1 MRFSSILTA
10 AAIVLMPALL
20 NAQDQ
25 DLQLRDVW
33 ASGSLLPERFSSVTH
48 LADGKHFTRLKSNRS
63 RQSQFILRYS
73 YEEAEPLDTLF
84 KSTELASIDDYS
96 FSASE
101 RYLLL
106 KTQTQPIYRYSTRAV
121 FYIYDREEDR
131 MTPVHNEEYLM
142 YATLSPDEERV
153 AYVHDNDLYIQPIDG
168 EEPEAVTTDG
178 EKNRIL
184 NGRSDWV
191 YEEELNL
198 VKAFEWAPDGKR
210 LAYYRFNESALP
222 TFSLKKYADSNY
234 PARYTYKY
242 PKVGEPNSE
251 VSLHTYHVTKR
262 ETTTI
267 QTEPKN
273 WEYLPRIQWTKDPEM
288 LSYQTLNRNQNDLK
302 LYFADATTGEA
313 RQVHQKTSD
322 TYVEVNDMLTFLPDN
337 AFIWNSEKSGFNH
350 LYHYN
355 ADGELVNRITEGNW
369 EVAGFMGY
377 DEADEQVY
385 FQAAK
390 PTPMQRQV
398 YRIGLNGENRKQL
411 SSEEGTH
418 SVEFSADYSYAIM
431 TSSAAN
437 EPPQTTILN
446 AEREKVRQPIENQAL
461 KERMGKYNFSD
472 QTFFQFETRD
482 GTQLN
487 GYMVKPPDF
496 DESREYPVLMRCY
509 GGPGIQTVKNEWG
522 YYDYTYNQLLAQKGY
537 IVVSVDNR
545 GTGARGREFQ
555 KMTYQNL
562 GHYETIDQIAGAN
575 YLAKQPYVDST
586 RIGIFGWSYGGYLSL
601 LSLAKGSEAFQ
612 TGVAVAPVTDW
623 RFYDNIYTERYMR
636 RPSVN
641 EEGYEQSSVL
651 NYADE
656 FEDHFLLVHGMYDDN
671 VHPQHSMEL
680 MRRLINRNH
689 AFDSEVYPNKTHS
702 ISGGFT
708 RYHLFNR
715 ITQYLDN
722 HLKSPES
729 AKAQ

>member
-1 MRFSSILTA
+1 M
-10 AAIVLMPALL
+10 LMPALL

-84 KSTELASIDDYS
+84 KSTELANIDDYS

-131 MTPVHNEEYLM
+131 MTPVHNAEHVM

-251 VSLHTYHVTKR
+251 VSLHTYHVTKQ

-313 RQVHQKTSD
+313 RQIHQKTSD

-337 AFIWNSEKSGFNH
+337 AFIWNSEKSGYNH
-350 LYHYN
+350 LYHYD
-355 ADGELVNRITEGNW
+355 ADGELVNRITEGDW
-369 EVAGFMGY
+369 EVTGFMGY

-446 AEREKVRQPIENQAL
+446 A
-461 KERMGKYNFSD
+461 
-472 QTFFQFETRD
+472 
-482 GTQLN
+482 
-487 GYMVKPPDF
+487 
-496 DESREYPVLMRCY
+496 
-509 GGPGIQTVKNEWG
+509 
-522 YYDYTYNQLLAQKGY
+522 
-537 IVVSVDNR
+537 
-545 GTGARGREFQ
+545 
-555 KMTYQNL
+555 
-562 GHYETIDQIAGAN
+562 
-575 YLAKQPYVDST
+575 
-586 RIGIFGWSYGGYLSL
+586 
-601 LSLAKGSEAFQ
+601 
-612 TGVAVAPVTDW
+612 
-623 RFYDNIYTERYMR
+623 
-636 RPSVN
+636 
-641 EEGYEQSSVL
+641 
-651 NYADE
+651 
-656 FEDHFLLVHGMYDDN
+656 
-671 VHPQHSMEL
+671 
-680 MRRLINRNH
+680 
-689 AFDSEVYPNKTHS
+689 
-702 ISGGFT
+702 
-708 RYHLFNR
+708 
-715 ITQYLDN
+715 
-722 HLKSPES
+722 
-729 AKAQ
+729 